1 MQAIRTLIVDDEAR
15 IRRGI
20 ERMLASCEG
29 NWQVAAV
36 LSNGKDALEYIR
48 QTQGAIDLLL
58 TDVKMPEMDGL
69 TLIKKARQHGSFYP
83 IVISGHNDFVF
94 AQTAIREG
102 AVDYILK
109 PIDREQFRQRM
120 AEVRNII
127 EKNRHEHQRWNEM
140 HRKELELKRSRQT
153 QTLSYITSAGLDIS
167 RLGYWVNDFP
177 KGHYLLLYIS
187 LDPPPVKARNYTKK
201 DWEAFDYALENMISE
216 VTGNFDIAQ
225 VKQAWC
231 WKGGNADFWVLIYAP
246 GESSGTTMEAV
257 ANELSTRI
265 RSVIQF
271 HTPFTVSVSFGNWM
285 QNLYTLP
292 EAKQKA
298 LSLMNYRLLYGSNQT
313 FHDDTA
319 ERFVEKMDIDLAKFA
334 HRLRRAVEQAN
345 SQEANDLLKQLFQQ
359 LEHIHSPQ
367 PIQLAVQ
374 NVFIQ
379 IHSVGIEYMSGVFE
393 PISLE
398 KGLQALHR
406 AANLHE
412 LKSEVSALIQ
422 SVIELI
428 RHTRQSGRVKPVE
441 LAKAWIAE
449 NLSKDLTIQAI
460 ADHVYMNPSY
470 FMRYFKMHTG
480 LTILD
485 YVTKLRME
493 KAKELLVNTNM
504 RVQHVSEQAGYQNV
518 KYFSRQFKQRFGC
531 TPAKYRDQVLKN
543 IEETTP
549 KSH

>member
-216 VTGNFDIAQ
+216 VTGNLDIAQ
-225 VKQAWC
+225 VKQTWC

-246 GESSGTTMEAV
+246 GESSGTTMEAI

-292 EAKQKA
+292 EAKQRA

-531 TPAKYRDQVLKN
+531 TPAKYRDKVLKN